1 VVDTPTIVAINKHG
15 QLFMKSESLLQR
27 KSSVWIALLILITI
41 IVIGIGLINKFSTTE
56 YNRDVRNWQY
66 RLSLMADVREDLI
79 NNWMA
84 AQYSTLST
92 LAKNQSLQLY
102 LSQISAKTNDS
113 NNDVQNA
120 QRAYLRNLIMLTA
133 SNNGFFE
140 KNQPNPIKANIPVVK
155 NSGIAIV
162 SDNGKVIIATPNM
175 PLLDKLSIAKAQ
187 EVAKN
192 NIKGIRDIYL
202 NENSEPVIVF
212 MVPAPT
218 ITNSSGKTAAT
229 IIGIRTLKDSL
240 YPLLDKEIFSTATDA
255 SILVRRHQGSV
266 IYLNKENTNNKNMF
280 MHLPRDPSQLA
291 SAYALD
297 NPGLFGEKKDYT
309 DNDVVFVSRQIQG
322 TNWLL
327 LQMVSSQEALKD
339 SKANRQSLITSFS
352 FGLAALVFIILA
364 SWRHG
369 ASIHAQKYAKDLEE
383 KSLLLSQ
390 QRKVLYSI
398 TNNIG
403 DLILIID
410 SNLHIQFS
418 NTPVAAIYQLKP
430 TDILGKTLTATF
442 GNEIG
447 KNLEQHA
454 SASRDSGKTISS
466 VQKFSFDK
474 EIKIYHTNFLPLGDD
489 NILIVLHDITELKNS
504 EDKNK
509 RLMTNLVHT
518 LTHVIDSY
526 IPDSANHSEKT
537 TKLASAIAK
546 EINLPNAD
554 IETLELAA
562 CLANIGKLFTPREI
576 LLKKTEL
583 SAEERNTL
591 QTTLNQTTNMLID
604 LEFDGP
610 VLETIAQKNE
620 YMDGSGYPGGLAGD
634 DILMTA
640 RILAVANAF
649 VAMHS
654 PRAYREP
661 LPTDEI
667 LRQLYEDSGTLY
679 DKHVVATLMHVAE
692 NKLDW
697 L

>member
-1 VVDTPTIVAINKHG
+1 MVDTSTIVETNKKMAI
-15 QLFMKSESLLQR
+15 FMKSESLLQR
-27 KSSVWIALLILITI
+27 KSSIWIALLILITI

-56 YNRDVRNWQY
+56 YNKDMRNWQY

-113 NNDVQNA
+113 NNDIQNA

-133 SNNGFFE
+133 SNNGFYE

-155 NSGIAIV
+155 HSGIAIV
-162 SDNGKVIIATPNM
+162 SDSGKVIIATPNM

-192 NIKGIRDIYL
+192 KVKGIRDIYL
-202 NENSEPVIVF
+202 NENSEQVIVF

-218 ITNSSGKTAAT
+218 ITNLSGKTSAT
-229 IIGIRTLKDSL
+229 IVGVRTLKDSL
-240 YPLLDKEIFSTATDA
+240 YPLLDKEIFSTETDA

-291 SAYALD
+291 AAYALE
-297 NPGLFGEKKDYT
+297 NPGLFGEKKDFT
-309 DNDVVFVSRQIQG
+309 GKDVVFVSRQIQG

-327 LQMVSSQEALKD
+327 LQMISSQEALKD
-339 SKANRQSLITSFS
+339 SKANQESLITSFS
-352 FGLAALVFIILA
+352 YGLAALVFIILA

-369 ASIHAQKYAKDLEE
+369 ASLHAQKYAKDLEE

-410 SNLHIQFS
+410 SDLHIQFS

-430 TDILGKTLTATF
+430 TDILGKTLAATF

-447 KNLEQHA
+447 KKLEQHA
-454 SASRDSGKTISS
+454 FATRDSGKNISS

-474 EIKIYHTNFLPLGDD
+474 EIKIYHSNFLPLGDD

-546 EINLPNAD
+546 EINLPSAD

-583 SAEERNTL
+583 SIEERNTL

-620 YMDGSGYPGGLAGD
+620 CMDGSGYPGGLAGD

-679 DKHVVATLMHVAE
+679 DKHVIATLIHVAE

>member
-1 VVDTPTIVAINKHG
+1 
-15 QLFMKSESLLQR
+15 MKLESLLQR
-27 KSSVWIALLILITI
+27 KSSIWIALLILITI

-56 YNRDVRNWQY
+56 HNRDMRNWQY
-66 RLSLMADVREDLI
+66 RLSLMADVREDLL
-79 NNWMA
+79 NNWIA

-102 LSQISAKTNDS
+102 LSQISAKTNGS
-113 NNDVQNA
+113 NTDIQNA
-120 QRAYLRNLIMLTA
+120 QRAYLRNLIMITA

-140 KNQPNPIKANIPVVK
+140 KSPPNTIKANIPVVK
-155 NSGIAIV
+155 HSGIAIV
-162 SDNGKVIIATPNM
+162 SDSGKVIIATPNM

-187 EVAKN
+187 EIAKN
-192 NIKGIRDIYL
+192 KIKGIRDIYL

-218 ITNSSGKTAAT
+218 ITNSSGKMSAT
-229 IIGIRTLKDSL
+229 IVGVRTLKNSL
-240 YPLLDKEIFSTATDA
+240 YPLLDKEIFSTMTDT

-266 IYLNKENTNNKNMF
+266 IYLNKENSNNKNRF
-280 MHLPRDPSQLA
+280 MRLPRDPSQLA
-291 SAYALD
+291 AAYALD
-297 NPGLFGEKKDYT
+297 NPGILGEKKDYT
-309 DNDVVFVSRQIQG
+309 GNDVVFIGREIQG

-327 LQMVSSQEALKD
+327 LQMISSQEALKD
-339 SKANRQSLITSFS
+339 SETHQQSLITSYS
-352 FGLAALVFIILA
+352 YGLAALVFIILA

-369 ASIHAQKYAKDLEE
+369 ASLHAQQYAKVLEE
-383 KSLLLSQ
+383 KSLLLTQ

-403 DLILIID
+403 DLILIVD
-410 SNLHIQFS
+410 HNLNIQFS

-430 TDILGKTLTATF
+430 TDIIGKTLTATF
-442 GNEIG
+442 GNKVG
-447 KNLEQHA
+447 KKLEQHA
-454 SASRDSGKTISS
+454 FATRDSGENIVS
-466 VQKFSFDK
+466 VHKFSFDK
-474 EIKIYHTNFLPLGDD
+474 EIKIYHSNFLPLGNDD
-489 NILIVLHDITELKNS
+489 ILIVLHDITELKNS

-526 IPDSANHSEKT
+526 VPDSANHSAKT
-537 TKLASAIAK
+537 TKIASAIAK
-546 EINLPNAD
+546 EINLPSAD

-576 LLKKTEL
+576 LLKTTEL
-583 SAEERNTL
+583 TIEERLTL
-591 QTTLNQTTNMLID
+591 QETLSQTTNLLID

-634 DILMTA
+634 NILITA

-654 PRAYREP
+654 PRAYRET
-661 LPTDEI
+661 LSTDEI
-667 LRQLYEDSGTLY
+667 LRQLYEDSGTKY
-679 DKHVVATLMHVAE
+679 DKHVIATLMHVAE